1 MIYDLDTFIPG
12 KPAPQG
18 SKRHVGHGILTE
30 SSKAVGPWRTLVAWH
45 VAQQW
50 RAAPLDGPIAV
61 RLEFV
66 MPRPSSTPK
75 KKVTPPAIK
84 RPDVDKLQRAIFDA
98 VTGVLWRD
106 DAQVV
111 DVCATK
117 RLAELDELPGCRL
130 QASRIAA
137 EVVV

>member
-18 SKRHVGHGILTE
+18 SKRHVGRGILVE

-45 VAQQW
+45 VAQEW
-50 RAAPLDGPIAV
+50 RDAPLDGPIAV

-66 MPRPSSTPK
+66 MPRPSGTP

-106 DAQVV
+106 DSQVV
-111 DVCATK
+111 DVCAIK

-130 QASRIAA
+130 QALRVVA
-137 EVVV
+137 EVVA